1 MAVAK
6 DAIVLFAHGAR
17 EAAWAEPFRR
27 VQARLRTERPDAL
40 VELAF
45 LELMRPTLPE
55 AVERL
60 ADAGVERIT
69 VVPVFLAQ
77 GGHLKEDLPR
87 LLEAIRAKHRQ
98 LVINVTSAIG
108 DSEAMINAIA
118 EWVLAQHR
126 KITP

>member
-27 VQARLRTERPDAL
+27 VLARLRTERPDAL